1 MVCWTS
7 DERDMKFS
15 EPLDT
20 FKLPGCHNKI
30 MYLWNSFKFADPE
43 EKTTEVKVKL
53 VPTYWH
59 LNSVIHC
66 DRFNQLINT
75 WSWICRQNTVQ
86 MSLWFSYAWKY
97 LMADR
102 HFLKLWTFSPM
113 KSLLIRDTV
122 ITGISKVKTNQTLE
136 RLNIWICTS
145 TTCN

>member
-1 MVCWTS
+1 
-7 DERDMKFS
+7 MKGTWS
-15 EPLDT
+15 SR
-20 FKLPGCHNKI
+20 N
-30 MYLWNSFKFADPE
+30 LWILSNFPDAIIRLCTKFADPE
-43 EKTTEVKVKL
+43 EKRTEVKVKL

-59 LNSVIHC
+59 LNSVLHC

-113 KSLLIRDTV
+113 KSLLIRDNV

-145 TTCN
+145 TCN